1 MFLSAMHVHS
11 VIDTANALPIDNL
24 YGTSYVKLLDWCFNC
39 FIDTERCNKGSK
51 SKVKETNLC

>member
-24 YGTSYVKLLDWCFNC
+24 YGKSYVKLLDWCF
-39 FIDTERCNKGSK
+39 IATERCNKGSK